1 MCVFSFLCSVSGG
14 RDGKERSK
22 PYACS
27 VLLGNL
33 YVHKC
38 IHFKLSRL
46 ELLLT
51 LLFSEV
57 VKHGITSLFFFP
69 SLFRGFHGMYETI
82 G

>member
-14 RDGKERSK
+14 RDGKESSK

-69 SLFRGFHGMYETI
+69 PSLEDFMECMKP
-82 G
+82 